1 PRRHCTPGAGTPSRA
16 TGTGPNRPIMGRGLG
31 GRAPGLRPRPADGHR
46 WRRGPDP
53 RATLTGQEA
62 AMTRLRIVLLVAI
75 LAVSLAAERAA
86 AVISPSGIDPRLRLD
101 WEAGQRRDGRPVI
114 SGYIY
119 NDYMRAANNVRFLA
133 E

>member
-1 PRRHCTPGAGTPSRA
+1 
-16 TGTGPNRPIMGRGLG
+16 
-31 GRAPGLRPRPADGHR
+31 
-46 WRRGPDP
+46 
-53 RATLTGQEA
+53 
-62 AMTRLRIVLLVAI
+62 MTRRRIVLLVAI

-133 E
+133 ETLDGSGQVVGRAYGFVTGVVPVFGRSYFDIPLKVSGASYRVTVTSFEWRDGG